1 MSICAIA
8 CVYANNGIPENYFTD
23 NQGIQAADAGS
34 PYGYPS
40 HIPTMACPCR
50 SDNFHSMW
58 HFASGSC
65 LPSAAEDGK
74 PIKLMAWTL
83 DGESAPLLLI

>member
-1 MSICAIA
+1 MSKSIFLMSICAIA

-40 HIPTMACPCR
+40 HIPTMACPC
-50 SDNFHSMW
+50 
-58 HFASGSC
+58 
-65 LPSAAEDGK
+65 
-74 PIKLMAWTL
+74 
-83 DGESAPLLLI
+83 